1 MIQDI
6 LFIIVNLLP
15 FIFLGC
21 IIAAAYINKES
32 EKLNAADFEV
42 DVLIHIKEDLFYNPD
57 TLIVYRDIP
66 HMYRNE
72 SILVHYYSPAGKEY
86 KYNPDT
92 KELKEILN

>member
-1 MIQDI
+1 MQDI

-21 IIAAAYINKES
+21 IIAAAYINKEP
-32 EKLNAADFEV
+32 EKLNAIEIET
-42 DVLIHIKEDLFYNPD
+42 DVLVHIKEDLFYDPN
-57 TLIVYRDIP
+57 TFIVYKNVELLYTNDAV
-66 HMYRNE
+66 
-72 SILVHYYSPAGKEY
+72 LTHYYSPAGKEY

>member
-21 IIAAAYINKES
+21 IIAAAYIKEEP
-32 EKLNAADFEV
+32 EKLNAADIEA
-42 DVLIHIKEDLFYNPD
+42 DVLVHIMDDLFYEPD

-66 HMYRNE
+66 HEYRNE